1 MSAPFSRENGF
12 YLAPRSIKLFGN
24 SDVVPIGCLSLRLER
39 RSLKG
44 HAMVDQEQRIRA
56 RAFRIWEEEGR
67 PEGRAE
73 VHWDMAREL
82 IAIEDNFQ
90 DTLKP
95 APPMGADD
103 RAGEPVEEA
112 VANVTGELPTMTDQD
127 EQQYPPSR
135 EAAKKG
141 AAKKGTRESP

>member
-1 MSAPFSRENGF
+1 
-12 YLAPRSIKLFGN
+12 
-24 SDVVPIGCLSLRLER
+24 
-39 RSLKG
+39 
-44 HAMVDQEQRIRA
+44 MVDQEQRIRA
-56 RAFRIWEEEGR
+56 RAYRIWEEEGR

-103 RAGEPVEEA
+103 RAVEEA

-135 EAAKKG
+135 EAAKQG
-141 AAKKGTRESP
+141 AAKKGMPGSP

>member
-1 MSAPFSRENGF
+1 
-12 YLAPRSIKLFGN
+12 
-24 SDVVPIGCLSLRLER
+24 
-39 RSLKG
+39 
-44 HAMVDQEQRIRA
+44 MVDQEQRIRA

-82 IAIEDNFQ
+82 IAIEDNFR

-127 EQQYPPSR
+127 ERQYPPSR

-141 AAKKGTRESP
+141 TAKKGTRGSP

>member
-1 MSAPFSRENGF
+1 MVNQAV
-12 YLAPRSIKLFGN
+12 GN
-24 SDVVPIGCLSLRLER
+24 SDVEPAGCLSLRLER

-44 HAMVDQEQRIRA
+44 TLWSIRNNA
-56 RAFRIWEEEGR
+56 SAHERSGFGREEGR

-103 RAGEPVEEA
+103 RAGESVEEA
-112 VANVTGELPTMTDQD
+112 VANVTGGLPTMTDQD
-127 EQQYPPSR
+127 ERQYPPSR

-141 AAKKGTRESP
+141 TAKEGTRGSPETELARACR

>member
-1 MSAPFSRENGF
+1 
-12 YLAPRSIKLFGN
+12 
-24 SDVVPIGCLSLRLER
+24 
-39 RSLKG
+39 
-44 HAMVDQEQRIRA
+44 
-56 RAFRIWEEEGR
+56 
-67 PEGRAE
+67 
-73 VHWDMAREL
+73 MAREL

-95 APPMGADD
+95 AAPMGAAD

-112 VANVTGELPTMTDQD
+112 VANVTAELPTMTDQD

-141 AAKKGTRESP
+141 AAKKGTRGSS